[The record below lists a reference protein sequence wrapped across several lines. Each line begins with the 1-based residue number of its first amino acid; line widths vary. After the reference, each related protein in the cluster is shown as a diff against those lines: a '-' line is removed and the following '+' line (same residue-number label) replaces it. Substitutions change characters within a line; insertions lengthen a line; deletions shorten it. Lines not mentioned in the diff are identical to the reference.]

1 MKSTRAVSSNSDL
14 YGFIMAPFSG
24 WRLFSRAWA
33 LRYMIFLGSLFSF
46 ERSCHKK
53 LHLIYLND
61 HTCKPR
67 YSLNPNGLPIK
78 REENHFK
85 SLMTLKLI
93 NYLMVWQAYFLVTA
107 DYICHWTHDPG
118 PEVVG
123 LILILKYVKLFCKNY
138 TTFCWVLFNSKT
150 FNKKWAS
157 IINFCMYRPTIQ
169 FKWTT
174 FELKKYQSSKRCT
187 KEGIKHHLMKQ
198 QKSSNPHTL

>member
-14 YGFIMAPFSG
+14 YGFITAPFSG

-53 LHLIYLND
+53 LHLIYHND
-61 HTCKPR
+61 RTCKPR

-78 REENHFK
+78 RGK
-85 SLMTLKLI
+85 SFQVI
-93 NYLMVWQAYFLVTA
+93 NEVEVNQLFNGLTGILFGPA

-123 LILILKYVKLFCKNY
+123 FILILKYVESFCKNY
-138 TTFCWVLFNSKT
+138 RTFCQILFNSKT
-150 FNKKWAS
+150 S
-157 IINFCMYRPTIQ
+157 QVGYIQ
-169 FKWTT
+169 
-174 FELKKYQSSKRCT
+174 
-187 KEGIKHHLMKQ
+187 
-198 QKSSNPHTL
+198 